1 MRDRP
6 PMANVETNIIALT
19 VYVDALQS
27 EMQCKHLRLESKK
40 KTSAYKV
47 PIRAMAGDGDIRA
60 NAVNVVVAVD
70 RNGLVDHDGKCLKLR
85 ILSCWGVLLKIV
97 ARSRQRE
104 GDVCVKGRRCEMWG
118 WKNGDGRG
126 ML

>member
-27 EMQCKHLRLESKK
+27 EMQYKQLRLESKK
-40 KTSAYKV
+40 KTLTYKV

-60 NAVNVVVAVD
+60 IAVNEVVAVD
-70 RNGLVDHDGKCLKLR
+70 RNGLVDHDGKSLKLR
-85 ILSCWGVLLKIV
+85 ILSGRGVLLKTV

-104 GDVCVKGRRCEMWG
+104 GDVCV
-118 WKNGDGRG
+118 
-126 ML
+126 